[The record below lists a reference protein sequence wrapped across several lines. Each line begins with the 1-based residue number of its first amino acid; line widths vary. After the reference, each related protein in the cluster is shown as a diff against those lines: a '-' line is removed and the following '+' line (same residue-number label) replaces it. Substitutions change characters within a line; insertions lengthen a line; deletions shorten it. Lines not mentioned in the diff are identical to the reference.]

1 MPETAKNSQADT
13 VSSLKNPSYGKDFL
27 EEVNEAL
34 IYQRLG
40 VDKDKIAEHKA
51 AIEKLTEKIQQQGGM
66 TN

>member
-40 VDKDKIAEHKA
+40 VDKD
-51 AIEKLTEKIQQQGGM
+51 
-66 TN
+66 